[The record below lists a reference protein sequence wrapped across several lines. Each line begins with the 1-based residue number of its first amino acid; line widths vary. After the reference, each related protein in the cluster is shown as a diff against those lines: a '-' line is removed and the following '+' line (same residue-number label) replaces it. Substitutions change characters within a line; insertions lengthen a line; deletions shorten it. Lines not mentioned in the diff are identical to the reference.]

1 MLVALTN
8 DLFFF
13 SMNYS
18 KTFIT
23 LEFEVCHHGKISK
36 KDLHH
41 FVTFYS
47 IYFLSD
53 DGLKDAEAKYSLWDS
68 FWT

>member
-1 MLVALTN
+1 
-8 DLFFF
+8 
-13 SMNYS
+13 MNCS
-18 KTFIT
+18 KPFTV
-23 LEFEVCHHGKISK
+23 LELKECHHGKISK

-53 DGLKDAEAKYSLWDS
+53 DGLKDAEAKYSILWNS
-68 FWT
+68 FWA